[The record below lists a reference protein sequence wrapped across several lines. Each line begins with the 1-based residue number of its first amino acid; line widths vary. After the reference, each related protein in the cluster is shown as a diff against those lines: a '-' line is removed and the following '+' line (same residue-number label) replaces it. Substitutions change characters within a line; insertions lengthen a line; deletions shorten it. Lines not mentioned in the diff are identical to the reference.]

1 MCFFANFW
9 GDFVI
14 VNAFSVLLFCEYLF
28 ANGRNDIWSSRGS
41 WMWAVAIQIWS
52 EQVWLLSGLRS
63 NRFADAHN
71 DYFSVIVSM
80 AKSASSEE
88 KRLMLYI
95 GKINRKKTRDFSS
108 LFYLMHYLWIRF
120 QFDEEVPLL
129 IRTFIIWGCFVSR
142 KIRG

>member
-28 ANGRNDIWSSRGS
+28 ADGRNDIWSSRAS
-41 WMWAVAIQIWS
+41 RMWAVAIQIWR

-71 DYFSVIVSM
+71 DYLSVIVSM
-80 AKSASSEE
+80 AKSASSD
-88 KRLMLYI
+88 
-95 GKINRKKTRDFSS
+95 GKTVV
-108 LFYLMHYLWIRF
+108 HW
-120 QFDEEVPLL
+120 
-129 IRTFIIWGCFVSR
+129 
-142 KIRG
+142 

>member
-28 ANGRNDIWSSRGS
+28 ADGRNDIWSSRGS
-41 WMWAVAIQIWS
+41 RMWAVAIQIWS

-80 AKSASSEE
+80 AKSASSD
-88 KRLMLYI
+88 
-95 GKINRKKTRDFSS
+95 GKTVNVV
-108 LFYLMHYLWIRF
+108 HW
-120 QFDEEVPLL
+120 
-129 IRTFIIWGCFVSR
+129 
-142 KIRG
+142 

>member
-88 KRLMLYI
+88 RRLMLYI
-95 GKINRKKTRDFSS
+95 DKINRKKTRDFSS
-108 LFYLMHYLWIRF
+108 LFFYNTSAPLPRIFITFTVILCGLYLY
-120 QFDEEVPLL
+120 Q
-129 IRTFIIWGCFVSR
+129 
-142 KIRG
+142 

>member
-88 KRLMLYI
+88 RRLMLYI
-95 GKINRKKTRDFSS
+95 DKINRKKTRDFSS
-108 LFYLMHYLWIRF
+108 LFFYNTSAPLPRIFIPFTVILCGLYLY
-120 QFDEEVPLL
+120 Q
-129 IRTFIIWGCFVSR
+129 
-142 KIRG
+142 